1 MLGDTDSQIFQT
13 DPVNLVHLTSEL
25 ENALAEMK
33 TAHCRRIVR
42 NIK

>member
-1 MLGDTDSQIFQT
+1 MDPATLSHVTQT
-13 DPVNLVHLTSEL
+13 L

-33 TAHCRRIVR
+33 TAYCRRIVR